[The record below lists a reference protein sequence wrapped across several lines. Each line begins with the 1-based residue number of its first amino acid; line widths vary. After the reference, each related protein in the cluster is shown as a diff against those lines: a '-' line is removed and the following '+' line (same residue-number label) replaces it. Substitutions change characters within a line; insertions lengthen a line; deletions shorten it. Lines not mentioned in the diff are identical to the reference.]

1 MRPAHVVHT
10 RGVMKVNNAPVLRPE
25 HPEPRSLA
33 DFAARFDLT
42 PIGDISG
49 LQTVGATVSSVDV
62 RPGEIFIALHGV
74 PRQGPQF
81 GVRRHGAEFTA
92 QAVQNGAIAIVTD
105 AMGLELAKD
114 CGLPIFVMDDP
125 RPRVAEIASWVFRNE
140 GRMPLMLGVTGTNGK
155 TSTVHLQNEILRA
168 LGKKTSLSSSA
179 RRIVAGTEVTA
190 KLSTPEAS
198 ELHAILAYGREQ
210 GVEAMCLEVSV
221 QAIIHGRSAGLVF
234 DVAGFTNLQLDHRE
248 DFANMDDY
256 VQMKARIFTEG
267 AARRGVVSLDTPWG
281 QKVIDAADCP
291 VTTVATPEIAED
303 VKLAESAQWIA
314 RMTAERVNHT
324 AFTLDG
330 PEGQHVESTVPALGA
345 HMVTNAA
352 MAIVM
357 LVEAGI
363 AWNDIV
369 SVITPDIPGFLPGR
383 TELVTTGRG
392 PVVYIDFAHT
402 PDAIEKTAAAVR
414 RVTGGKVIVIFGA
427 DGSRDG
433 TKRPIMGLAASR
445 NSDVAIVSD
454 YNPRWEDPDLI
465 RAQLYEGAILEPPSG
480 GVFNIGD
487 PEEALDKAMS
497 LAEDGDAILWCGP
510 GHQDFLD
517 VKGMRVAYDFPQISL
532 DALRRYGW
540 E

>member
-1 MRPAHVVHT
+1 
-10 RGVMKVNNAPVLRPE
+10 MKVNNAPVLRPE
-25 HPEPRSLA
+25 HPEPRLLT
-33 DFAARFDLT
+33 DFARHFGLT
-42 PIGDISG
+42 AIGDIEGVS
-49 LQTVGATVSSVDV
+49 TVGATVSSVDV

-81 GVRRHGAEFTA
+81 GVRRHGAEFAA
-92 QAVQNGAIAIVTD
+92 QAVEKGAVAIVTD
-105 AMGLELAKD
+105 AMGVELAKD

-125 RPRVAEIASWVFRNE
+125 RPHVSELASWVFGND

-155 TSTVHLQNEILRA
+155 TSTVHLQHEILGA
-168 LGKKTSLSSSA
+168 LGYTTSLSSSA

-210 GVEAMCLEVSV
+210 GVQVMCLEVSV
-221 QAIIHGRSAGLVF
+221 QAIIHGRSAGIVF

-248 DFANMDDY
+248 DFASMDDY
-256 VQMKARIFTEG
+256 LQAKARMFKDGT
-267 AARRGVVSLDTPWG
+267 ARKAVVSLDTPWG
-281 QKVIDAADCP
+281 AALAAEADCP
-291 VTTVATPEIAED
+291 VTTIATPEIAED
-303 VKLAESAQWIA
+303 VELAESAQWIA
-314 RMTAERVNHT
+314 RMTAERVNAT
-324 AFTLDG
+324 TFTLDG
-330 PEGQHVESTVPALGA
+330 PEGQHVETTVPALGA
-345 HMVTNAA
+345 HMVANAA

-363 AWNDIV
+363 PWSDIV
-369 SVITPDIPGFLPGR
+369 GVITPGIPGFLPGR

-392 PVVYIDFAHT
+392 PVAYIDFAHT

-414 RVTGGKVIVIFGA
+414 RVTPGKVIVIFGA

-433 TKRPIMGLAASR
+433 TKRPLMGLAAVR

-465 RAQLYEGAILEPPSG
+465 REQLYEGAVQEPPAG
-480 GVFNIGD
+480 GLFDIGD

-510 GHQDFLD
+510 GHQNFLD
-517 VKGMRVAYDFPQISL
+517 VRGQRVAYDFPQLSL
-532 DALRRYGW
+532 AALRRYGW
-540 E
+540 G